1 MSSRK
6 AKSQIRTCTETV
18 RMQSYGFEKQR
29 LTAPAQTL
37 ALALQQLAEAQPRSH
52 HHHHLYKQRDQTTS
66 GYEPFFCVW
75 RKPRPNQ
82 SSSPTSR
89 KKSKKPKSQKHKNR
103 ALLGGTTERNLP
115 SRPRHRNATGNKARE
130 RFLAKSKKNW
140 PRVLDRLHVL
150 SHAYVSESADIM
162 LTQFLFEQ
170 RDPQRKERRVF
181 FGKSRGA
188 QVLRVCWRSIPQ
200 KRCAHLKGRHGSL

>member
-6 AKSQIRTCTETV
+6 AKSQIRTCTEPV

-29 LTAPAQTL
+29 LTAPARTL

-52 HHHHLYKQRDQTTS
+52 HHHHLYKQRDQTTTTSPSSAS
-66 GYEPFFCVW
+66 GESQGQTN
-75 RKPRPNQ
+75 PRLLP
-82 SSSPTSR
+82 PG
-89 KKSKKPKSQKHKNR
+89 KKAKSQKHKNR

-115 SRPRHRNATGNKARE
+115 SRPRHHNATGNKARE

-140 PRVLDRLHVL
+140 PRVLDRLRVP
-150 SHAYVSESADIM
+150 SNAYVSESADIM
-162 LTQFLFEQ
+162 LSQFLFEQ

-181 FGKSRGA
+181 FGKSRRA